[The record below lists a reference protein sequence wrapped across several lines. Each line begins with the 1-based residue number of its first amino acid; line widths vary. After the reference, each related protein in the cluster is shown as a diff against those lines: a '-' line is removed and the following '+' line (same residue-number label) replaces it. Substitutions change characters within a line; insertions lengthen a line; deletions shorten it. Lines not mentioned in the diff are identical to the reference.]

1 MNRVDKNKVS
11 KPIKYIKTFV
21 IQINNL
27 KPINKSI
34 ILSSVKQSK
43 LNNLIFV
50 ESLIFIIN
58 LLTKIYVL
66 FYTQYMIMVY
76 IMLDIKYGYYL
87 KGSKN
92 NPRDVEV

>member
-66 FYTQYMIMVY
+66 FYTQYMIMIY
-76 IMLDIKYGYYL
+76 IMLDIKNL
-87 KGSKN
+87 C
-92 NPRDVEV
+92 

>member
-27 KPINKSI
+27 KHINKRI
-34 ILSSVKQSK
+34 ILNSVKQSK

-66 FYTQYMIMVY
+66 FYTQYMIMIY
-76 IMLDIKYGYYL
+76 IMLDIKNL
-87 KGSKN
+87 C
-92 NPRDVEV
+92 